1 MAPAVQSSLPV
12 EIIKQ
17 YSGDQAAQRRVKVKP
32 PGRFFPQLQPNEQ
45 KEDYTVEAVE
55 FKDQKFSLLWL
66 RNSHEL
72 L

>member
-1 MAPAVQSSLPV
+1 M
-12 EIIKQ
+12 
-17 YSGDQAAQRRVKVKP
+17 KVKA

-55 FKDQKFSLLWL
+55 FKDQTFSLLWL